1 MPGINICGT
10 LGGNT
15 GRPDCDV
22 RMGRI
27 KYLLLTSGKE
37 FTESELATS
46 ESFEAAL
53 QTAMLLANSDPN
65 KVFVFPEMRDVTDNS
80 GDPATG
86 TLADGF
92 EEVLNEALPKYL
104 LRSTPGLCVQQMMA
118 SFNGW
123 PGKFYFVD
131 ENGILFFKITS
142 SDGGKGLTTG
152 YLYTNPPKPKGSGDV
167 QTANTRLTFGSI
179 DELKSNLGALKLD
192 FSPADLNNMQD
203 VILTDEETENV
214 SGSLNNTFLVGAKT
228 RCEGTNIYS
237 TYKTL
242 LTAARWRAYTSAG
255 VDITITSVTPVDLSS
270 AWQIVLNSSEYNALA
285 EGTVIYIDLVPPA
298 TLVAN
303 GIEGI
308 EAVKLRFVKF
318 VP

>member
-1 MPGINICGT
+1 MCAT

-27 KYLLLTSGKE
+27 KYLLLTTSKE
-37 FTESELATS
+37 FTEADIASS
-46 ESFEAAL
+46 ESFQAAL
-53 QTAMLLANSDPN
+53 QAAMFLANSDPN
-65 KVFVFPEMRDVTDNS
+65 KVFAFPEMRDVTDNT

-86 TLADGF
+86 TLADGY

-104 LRSTPGLCVQQMMA
+104 LRGTPGVCVQQAMA

-123 PGKFYFVD
+123 PGKLFFVD
-131 ENGILFFKITS
+131 ENNILWYKTTT
-142 SDGGKGLTTG
+142 SDGAKAFSCG

-179 DELKSNLGALKLD
+179 DEFKSNVGALKLE
-192 FSPADLNNMQD
+192 FSVGDLDNLQD

-237 TYKTL
+237 TYSTL
-242 LTAARWRAYTSAG
+242 LTAARWRAYEADGTAIS
-255 VDITITSVTPVDLSS
+255 ITSVTPVDVSS
-270 AWQIVLNSSEYNALA
+270 AWQIVLNSSAYNALA
-285 EGTVIYIDLVPPA
+285 DGTVFYIDLQPPT
-298 TLVAN
+298 TLIAN

-308 EAVKLRFVKF
+308 EAVRLRFVKF
-318 VP
+318 TV